1 MNKFKEFVN
10 WLIET
15 ADNPL
20 ADTLTRILCLI
31 LIILVLATSLLV
43 AAVSFALLVRLIV
56 VYPVILVVLLFVVLP
71 SYLWVKFYK
80 ANK

>member
-10 WLIET
+10 WLIAT
-15 ADNPL
+15 ADNRQ
-20 ADTLTRILCLI
+20 ADTLTRILC
-31 LIILVLATSLLV
+31 IILVLATGLLV
-43 AAVSFALLVRLIV
+43 ATVSFALLFRLIGA
-56 VYPVILVVLLFVVLP
+56 YPVIIPVLIFVVLP